1 MSSNYYYV
9 INRKIIIV
17 NLIFSNL
24 TNKTKM
30 FPSRFLIKTSFY
42 TGSLYEKNSI
52 KKYFWLTN

>member
-52 KKYFWLTN
+52 KKYF

>member
-9 INRKIIIV
+9 TNKDNNKII

-30 FPSRFLIKTSFY
+30 FPSRFLIKTGFY
-42 TGSLYEKNSI
+42 TGSL
-52 KKYFWLTN
+52 